1 MPRIEKNS
9 DFFSAISALPVEQQ
23 NHLAKKFIS
32 GVMHLTDHPRLSPLL
47 DLLKKPE
54 CSADD
59 IRTAHSIARSV
70 YVETS
75 PHSDLDEVNF
85 NCQATHFIAQAV
97 LACTT
102 PDSKGDS
109 TSHLAQKVAN
119 YCRMAQTC
127 SSMGHA
133 GDTPDFAHAEAQYH
147 RITKEQFDIV
157 NQFLEA
163 GGS

>member
-1 MPRIEKNS
+1 MPHIENNS
-9 DFFSAISALPVEQQ
+9 DFFSILSALPIDQQ
-23 NHLAKKFIS
+23 HKLAKKFIS
-32 GVMHLTDHPRLSPLL
+32 GVMHLTDLPRLNPLL

-59 IRTAHSIARSV
+59 IQKAHSIARSV
-70 YVETS
+70 YVETA

-85 NCQATHFIAQAV
+85 NCQATHFIAQAI
-97 LACTT
+97 LACTA
-102 PDSKGDS
+102 PDSKDAPS
-109 TSHLAQKVAN
+109 SHLAQKVAN

-163 GGS
+163 KSS